1 MILNSSDVAAI
12 HPSSLSFADVL
23 MDPLIA
29 AGILLTGIGIGLG
42 SSGVSKSKEVAPVTC
57 HCECSGQS
65 PSSPDPTGYSL
76 RELTFVGVI
85 GLLLDLALS
94 YLWDFITG
102 ITLLALLDPLIFQ
115 KGEVKEKRE
124 SLELPVPL
132 RSLTNERRR
141 SCICQ
146 LWRGPHVH
154 PHQAFGSPHS
164 G

>member
-42 SSGVSKSKEVAPVTC
+42 SSGVSKNKEVAPVTC

-65 PSSPDPTGYSL
+65 PSSPEPTGYSL

-85 GLLLDLALS
+85 GILLGFGIILSLGYYHWNYSSGSTGAS
-94 YLWDFITG
+94 YLPKGGGKGKKGVFG
-102 ITLLALLDPLIFQ
+102 AASALTLTDQ
-115 KGEVKEKRE
+115 
-124 SLELPVPL
+124 
-132 RSLTNERRR
+132 
-141 SCICQ
+141 
-146 LWRGPHVH
+146 
-154 PHQAFGSPHS
+154 
-164 G
+164 